1 MNLTDAFPDSYTV
14 FDLETTGFS
23 SMNNDIIQIGIL
35 EVDDHT
41 PIGDAVSYLVNPNF
55 PWSFD
60 VPGHITDLTGIESM
74 RVSLDGIDPAFIIP
88 LIAEKLRHT
97 PIVSH
102 NGIKFD
108 KQFLEVA
115 CRKYHILAP
124 RDGLWLDTA
133 ALYKAMEMHLISVLG
148 HHETFCEFG
157 TMILN
162 RRIKGL
168 KYNLAHCC
176 NDLGI
181 DVSDLRAHRADADC
195 EATYRLFETLREICV
210 CDPTRIVEVLEGD
223 QD

>member
-14 FDLETTGFS
+14 FDLETTGLS
-23 SMNNDIIQIGIL
+23 PRNDDIIQIGIL
-35 EVDDHT
+35 EVEDRE
-41 PIGDAVSYLVNPNF
+41 PIDEAVSYLVNPNF
-55 PWSFD
+55 PGSFD
-60 VPGHITDLTGIESM
+60 VPDKITEITVISSDMIFSNGIN
-74 RVSLDGIDPAFIIP
+74 PAFIIP

-102 NGIKFD
+102 NGIRFD

-115 CRKYHILAP
+115 CRRFDALAP

-133 ALYKAMEMHLISVLG
+133 ALYKAMRMDSIALLSSC
-148 HHETFCEFG
+148 ETFYEFG
-157 TMILN
+157 TKILDC
-162 RRIKGL
+162 RVKGL

-195 EATYRLFETLREICV
+195 EATYRLFEELRAE
-210 CDPTRIVEVLEGD
+210 LM
-223 QD
+223 

>member
-35 EVDDHT
+35 EVEDHT

-55 PWSFD
+55 PWSFN

-133 ALYKAMEMHLISVLG
+133 ALYKAMRMGEMSLLNDSG
-148 HHETFCEFG
+148 TFYEFG
-157 TMILN
+157 VKILD
-162 RRIKGL
+162 RRVKGL
-168 KYNLAHCC
+168 KYNLVHCC

-181 DVSDLRAHRADADC
+181 DVADLCLHRADADC
-195 EATYRLFETLREICV
+195 YATYRLFEALRE
-210 CDPTRIVEVLEGD
+210 ELM
-223 QD
+223 